1 MMKKFSLV
9 FALLSFLSFFAL
21 LLFVGVVIGEKED
34 NSTEEEA
41 SVVEGEINQEEDVS
55 SETLKHQSTVEKYT
69 KKEGI
74 PDHSATLLAIIEEES
89 GSKVQDVMQS
99 SESKGLARNTLDTE
113 DSIEQGVNYFAELL
127 AKADDLGVDDWSVVQ
142 AYNYGEGFLN
152 YVAEHGK
159 KYSFEIAENFA
170 KDQSDGEKATYT
182 SLVAKKR
189 GNDWRYNYGNMYYV
203 DLIKQHV
210 QASEDS
216 PKGQADGGS
225 DQKFDAMMK
234 EALKYKGD
242 PYVFG
247 GYTPETS
254 FDCSG
259 LTQWVYKKVGYSIPR
274 VTQDQYEAMDHLS
287 LEKAQPGD
295 LIFFHSTYDAGTYV
309 THVGIYVGEEKMYH
323 AGDPIGYTDLT
334 EEYWQD
340 HLIGAGRMKD

>member
-1 MMKKFSLV
+1 MMKKFSLI

-21 LLFVGVVIGEKED
+21 LLFVGVVIGEEED

-41 SVVEGEINQEEDVS
+41 SVVEGEINQEADVS
-55 SETLKHQSTVEKYT
+55 SETLKHQSTVEKYA
-69 KKEGI
+69 KKEEI
-74 PDHSATLLAIIEEES
+74 PEHSATLLAIIEEES
-89 GSKVQDVMQS
+89 GGKVQDVMQS
-99 SESKGLARNTLDTE
+99 SESRGLARNTLDTE
-113 DSIEQGVNYFAELL
+113 VSIEQGVNYFADLL

-170 KDQSDGEKATYT
+170 KDQSDGEKAAYT
-182 SLVAKKR
+182 SPVATKR

-203 DLIKQHV
+203 DLVKQHIRT
-210 QASEDS
+210 SEDR
-216 PKGQADGGS
+216 PKGQADGAS
-225 DQKFDAMMK
+225 DEKFDAMMD

-334 EEYWQD
+334 EKYWQD

>member
-127 AKADDLGVDDWSVVQ
+127 SKADDLGVDDWSVVQ

-259 LTQWVYKKVGYSIPR
+259 LTQWVYKKEIGR
-274 VTQDQYEAMDHLS
+274 A
-287 LEKAQPGD
+287 
-295 LIFFHSTYDAGTYV
+295 
-309 THVGIYVGEEKMYH
+309 HV
-323 AGDPIGYTDLT
+323 
-334 EEYWQD
+334 
-340 HLIGAGRMKD
+340 

>member
-1 MMKKFSLV
+1 MIKKFSLV
-9 FALLSFLSFFAL
+9 FVVLSILSFFAL
-21 LLFVGVVIGEKED
+21 LLFVGVFISDEGED
-34 NSTEEEA
+34 STEEA
-41 SVVEGEINQEEDVS
+41 PSLVEGEINQEADVS
-55 SETLKHQSTVEKYT
+55 SETLKHQSTVEKYA
-69 KKEGI
+69 KKEDI
-74 PDHSATLLAIIEEES
+74 PEHSATLLAIIEEES
-89 GSKVQDVMQS
+89 GGQVQDVMQS

-113 DSIEQGVNYFAELL
+113 DSIEQGVSYFADLL

-182 SLVAKKR
+182 SPVAKKR

-203 DLIKQHV
+203 DLVKQHV
-210 QASEDS
+210 KKTKESQTAPTNEASDE
-216 PKGQADGGS
+216 
-225 DQKFDAMMK
+225 KFEAMME

-309 THVGIYVGEEKMYH
+309 THVGIYVGKEKMYH

-334 EEYWQD
+334 EKYWQD
-340 HLIGAGRMKD
+340 HLIGAGRMKE